1 MFPLLQQIRLH
12 PFIALSSHSSEEG
25 ADILYETYFLL
36 ALVTTWVI
44 EISVLIA
51 LLRFVFKDPP
61 LPLIRIISIGALCTA
76 LTLPYLWFVLPP
88 FVDAAYYVQIGE
100 ALVFLIE
107 ALILNRLLGL
117 EPKHALICSFLMN
130 AASFL
135 LGLVLL

>member
-1 MFPLLQQIRLH
+1 M
-12 PFIALSSHSSEEG
+12 
-25 ADILYETYFLL
+25 LYETYFLL

-44 EISVLIA
+44 EIPLLI
-51 LLRFVFKDPP
+51 V
-61 LPLIRIISIGALCTA
+61 LIRIAFRDKDIPVLKIIAIGALCTS

-100 ALVFLIE
+100 ALVFLVE
-107 ALILNRLLGL
+107 AVILNRLLGL
-117 EPKHALICSFLMN
+117 DPKRALICSFVMN